1 MPALTRRQLLDV
13 LAVALPGAL
22 AACRSKALSPEERV
36 CVHVYPESLA
46 LPASILEEL
55 GDAPARRLTVAPFTT
70 GLPEILVCTSSVPF
84 LQLFPYFWPVATEEL
99 RRARDSIR
107 VLFQV
112 EQLSSSGEADGAE
125 RWLAGQS
132 LPAGSVGVFTY
143 NDYTRFFA
151 RRLLLAFRS
160 ARLSEVVVFKD
171 PSVPPY
177 LCDAPARQK
186 RFRRPPP

>member
-1 MPALTRRQLLDV
+1 MATLTRRQLLDV
-13 LAVALPGAL
+13 LAMALPASSL
-22 AACRSKALSPEERV
+22 ACRSRALSPEERV
-36 CVHVYPESLA
+36 CVHVYPDSLA
-46 LPASILEEL
+46 LPDSVLQDF
-55 GDAPARRLTVAPFTT
+55 GVAPTRRVAVGPFTT
-70 GLPEILVCTSSVPF
+70 GLPELFVCTSSVPF
-84 LQLFPYFWPVATEEL
+84 LQLFPYFWPIATEEL
-99 RRARDSIR
+99 ERARNSIR

-112 EQLSSSGEADGAE
+112 DQLSASSDADGAE

-132 LPAGSVGVFTY
+132 LPPGSVGGFTY
-143 NDYTRFFA
+143 NDFTRFFA

-171 PSVPPY
+171 PRVSPY